1 MKTKIDNFESHPH
14 NKEEDVD
21 DDNILSDDGLN
32 DHANYEDDGNN
43 DNDNED
49 DEDDLFEQ
57 LLPPKPD
64 YEYADDEDLDQ
75 LMGIELNNMDH
86 PSKTS
91 DKKNSSEINRKK
103 TTQSE
108 RQCCARKYGNT
119 IILNMKC
126 FNKTKKYGLIGPH
139 YPGPMFTFALLYG
152 ASYYFTKKAFDTV
165 GSVSGFT
172 CIGFAFLTTIH
183 LLKIICVDPG
193 IVKFEEQLVQRKKNR
208 SRSSN
213 DNNNEDNNSSKYNGD
228 ICTIATKDSEY
239 ETIMKGEEEGW
250 RYCGA
255 CSVYQPP
262 DAAHCPDCNVCVEG
276 YDHHC
281 PWMGTC
287 IGKKNMNA
295 FMCFNFTWLIYLIY
309 SCIWVVALGPV
320 MSVHGIGTSNNSTV
334 SDDMIDGN
342 I

>member
-1 MKTKIDNFESHPH
+1 MNTKDDNFESHSQ
-14 NKEEDVD
+14 EEVND

-32 DHANYEDDGNN
+32 DHDNYDDDDNNSN

-64 YEYADDEDLDQ
+64 YKYADDEDLDE
-75 LMGIELNNMDH
+75 LMGIELNNMNR
-86 PSKTS
+86 PPPKSS
-91 DKKNSSEINRKK
+91 DKNSNKNN
-103 TTQSE
+103 TQSE
-108 RQCCARKYGNT
+108 RQCCVRKYGNT
-119 IILNMKC
+119 IILNTKC
-126 FNKTKKYGLIGPH
+126 FNKTRKYGLIGPH

-172 CIGFAFLTTIH
+172 CIGFTFLTTIH

-193 IVKFEEQLVQRKKNR
+193 VVKFEEQLVQRKKNER
-208 SRSSN
+208 SRSNN
-213 DNNNEDNNSSKYNGD
+213 DDNNEDSNNSNGE
-228 ICTIATKDSEY
+228 ICAIATKDSEY

-262 DAAHCPDCNVCVEG
+262 NAAHCPDCNVCVEG

-295 FMCFNFTWLIYLIY
+295 FMCFNFTWLIYLLY
-309 SCIWVVALGPV
+309 CCLWVVALGPV
-320 MSVHGIGTSNNSTV
+320 LSVHGISTSSNSTI
-334 SDDMIDGN
+334 SDDMNDGN